1 MGEESTVVK
10 KEARSANWRY
20 IGDGGGVECR
30 KERKSI
36 TPSEVINVPHKQTCY
51 IYI

>member
-10 KEARSANWRY
+10 KEARTANWGY
-20 IGDGGGVECR
+20 TGEGGGVECR

-36 TPSEVINVPHKQTCY
+36 TPRLRS
-51 IYI
+51 